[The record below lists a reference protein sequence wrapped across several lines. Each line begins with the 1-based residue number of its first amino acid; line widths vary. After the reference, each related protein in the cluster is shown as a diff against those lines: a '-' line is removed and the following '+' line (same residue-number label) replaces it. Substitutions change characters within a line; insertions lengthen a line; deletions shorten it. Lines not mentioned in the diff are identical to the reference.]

1 MVGCQLASKRQPAVA
16 RAKQSRQAMAGA
28 KQSRLGR
35 PPKKGRMDFL
45 ERAVTALNTSFS
57 DDEGIASALGSEDDA
72 NNAVELDDLSSSSDA
87 SLNEDITEWLTFADA
102 EEVSRNGIFM
112 DDDDDENFSD
122 VEESNEPQKL
132 GGFKRCS
139 ATVIGLHWDTSA
151 EIPSH
156 PDIKKPAIGSTV
168 KQQFHYL
175 FKSPIRFLH

>member
-1 MVGCQLASKRQPAVA
+1 
-16 RAKQSRQAMAGA
+16 
-28 KQSRLGR
+28 
-35 PPKKGRMDFL
+35 MDFL

-156 PDIKKPAIGSTV
+156 PDIKKPTIGSTV